1 MKKRF
6 ITLILSVVLCFTALY
21 GFAGCKETGPFTVTF
36 EPCREGA
43 LLAREY
49 FENIIYDD
57 EIFEEGINKD
67 EVESRIIYE
76 IKFVGDDTIYY
87 EKIEDEGYFDKP
99 IEWVRQ
105 TVNNASEIIEPIF
118 LHKSAWHDGWSKSIR
133 RLTSS
138 TKVGATWDEHAFT
151 VTSEPGAYDATL
163 VSGHENRLRQ
173 EVSSP
178 LKIEYPEWTRVG
190 YTMDKTWSK
199 YSTSDINGNCTLTA
213 EWVANTYTI
222 SFVDDGGEEICESK
236 QVTYGK
242 PIGEMPVPVKD
253 GETFGAWK
261 VQGEHTFIFGDKVY
275 DYTQNLTLQAV
286 WVGSDVGLIEYEDVG
301 GAYSGNV
308 TYKYGQE
315 TPLTTPQKTGYKFV
329 GWSGTG
335 IGNGVDSIMGSYT
348 IPADTLDAKLK
359 FKAHWTAK
367 EYTVHFN
374 AGSGATLETDSKQV
388 LFGTEL
394 GDLPVPQKDGYEF
407 AGWFYNNVTVNE
419 QTVWDIDS
427 NSVELVAQY
436 VRIYTI
442 YYELKC
448 LFRGTQVTCKF
459 DYSVNLES
467 FGLVKE
473 SDYLYKVENVK
484 EGSPLPPFP
493 SVKTE
498 NSGEYKF
505 SSWEFGKT
513 DTKKGVTVSAGTMI
527 NESNFKGT
535 YETGIIKLT
544 VHCYSLW
551 TPSIY

>member
-21 GFAGCKETGPFTVTF
+21 GFAGCTATGPFTVTF

-43 LLAREY
+43 ILAREY
-49 FENIIYDD
+49 HENRIEDRENIFEIEYVDD
-57 EIFEEGINKD
+57 GKVYEEDWERPVK
-67 EVESRIIYE
+67 
-76 IKFVGDDTIYY
+76 
-87 EKIEDEGYFDKP
+87 
-99 IEWVRQ
+99 WVKQ

-118 LHKSAWHDGWSKSIR
+118 LHESAWHDGWSKSIR

-151 VTSEPGAYDATL
+151 VTFEPGAYDATL

-173 EVSSP
+173 EVLSP
-178 LKIEYPEWTRVG
+178 LNIKYPEWTRVG
-190 YTMDKTWSK
+190 YTMDEAWSWSK
-199 YSTSDINGNCTLTA
+199 YSTSDINGNCTLTP
-213 EWVANTYTI
+213 EWRANTYTI
-222 SFVDDGGEEICESK
+222 SFVDEIEENVYEEICESK

-315 TPLTTPQKTGYKFV
+315 TPLTTPQKTGYTFV

-335 IGNGVDSIMGSYT
+335 IGDGVNDKVLTYT

-388 LFGTEL
+388 LFGNEL

-448 LFRGTQVTCKF
+448 LVRGTQVTCKF
-459 DYSVNLES
+459 DNSVNLES

-473 SDYLYKVENVK
+473 SDYLYKLENVK
-484 EGSPLPPFP
+484 EGSLLPPFP

-498 NSGEYKF
+498 NSDEYGF
-505 SSWEFGKT
+505 SSWKFGKT

-544 VHCYSLW
+544 VHCYSFW
-551 TPSIY
+551 TPFY

>member
-21 GFAGCKETGPFTVTF
+21 GFAGCTATGPFTVTF

-43 LLAREY
+43 ILAREY
-49 FENIIYDD
+49 HENRIEDRENIFEIEYVDDGKEYD
-57 EIFEEGINKD
+57 
-67 EVESRIIYE
+67 
-76 IKFVGDDTIYY
+76 
-87 EKIEDEGYFDKP
+87 EDWERPVK
-99 IEWVRQ
+99 WVKQ

-118 LHKSAWHDGWSKSIR
+118 LHESAWHDGWSKSIR

-151 VTSEPGAYDATL
+151 VTFEPGAYDATL
-163 VSGHENRLRQ
+163 VSGHEGRLRQ
-173 EVSSP
+173 EVLSP
-178 LKIEYPEWTRVG
+178 LNIKYPEWTRVG

-315 TPLTTPQKTGYKFV
+315 TPLTTPQKTGYTFV

-335 IGNGVDSIMGSYT
+335 IGDGVNDKVLTYT

-388 LFGTEL
+388 LFGNEL

-448 LFRGTQVTCKF
+448 LVRGTQVTCKF
-459 DYSVNLES
+459 DNSVNLES

-473 SDYLYKVENVK
+473 SDYLYKLENVK
-484 EGSPLPPFP
+484 EGSLLPPFP

-498 NSGEYKF
+498 NSDEYGF
-505 SSWEFGKT
+505 SSWKFGKT

-544 VHCYSLW
+544 VHCYSFW
-551 TPSIY
+551 TPFY